1 MAELVPKKV
10 RFTDSALIKNDVLRP
25 WTIDLNLDRKLQQEA
40 VALDKILSFTTP
52 QKFAG
57 TLASSVL
64 DTKLQEYTEF
74 KSTLDQ
80 RIKTGIITSTGII
93 DAPGSE
99 KANSSSNSTRNS
111 DSSRMASN
119 RSDRANGG
127 SSNHSRTMTP
137 AVDDYECF
145 TEADLAYIDRMKRS
159 STFKRSIRTSGRAQT
174 AHHTQSIQGIRY
186 SQLPP
191 GPISPSRSKLNLTS
205 YHHTKLRPNVSSTR
219 LLQNHKVVP
228 GSHS

>member
-1 MAELVPKKV
+1 MAELQPKKV

-25 WTIDLNLDRKLQQEA
+25 WTIDLNLDRKLHQEA

-74 KSTLDQ
+74 KSTLDH
-80 RIKTGIITSTGII
+80 RIKTGVITSTGII

-99 KANSSSNSTRNS
+99 KANSHSNSTRNS
-111 DSSRMASN
+111 DSSRMVSN
-119 RSDRANGG
+119 RSDRTNGG
-127 SSNHSRTMTP
+127 SSNLSRTMTP
-137 AVDDYECF
+137 ALDDYECF

-159 STFKRSIRTSGRAQT
+159 STYKKSMRSSGRAQT
-174 AHHTQSIQGIRY
+174 AHTQSIQGIRY
-186 SQLPP
+186 SQPSP
-191 GPISPSRSKLNLTS
+191 GPLSPSRSKLNLTAFN
-205 YHHTKLRPNVSSTR
+205 HTKLRPNVSNTR
-219 LLQNHKVVP
+219 LLQNHRVIP